1 MMKQIKR
8 FALVFVFSG
17 LMLAPAWGQAGSE
30 VRDPNSQMTGGP
42 KHSEQSKRP
51 DEGANKQDNKSSG
64 LPAADRK
71 FLTQAAQGGQA
82 EVELGQLAAQR
93 ASDEAVKQF
102 GQRMVQDH
110 SKANDELKSLAED
123 KGVQLPTGLSAK
135 DQALKDKLSK
145 LSGRQFDVQY
155 MQAMVKDHQHDVAE
169 FKKESQSAK
178 DQDVKTFAGKTLP
191 TLEDH
196 LNQAQSDLGKL
207 GGPQKGGTSAQ

>member
-1 MMKQIKR
+1 
-8 FALVFVFSG
+8 
-17 LMLAPAWGQAGSE
+17 
-30 VRDPNSQMTGGP
+30 
-42 KHSEQSKRP
+42 
-51 DEGANKQDNKSSG
+51 
-64 LPAADRK
+64 
-71 FLTQAAQGGQA
+71 LTQAAQGGQA
-82 EVELGQLAAQR
+82 EVELGQLAAQK

-110 SKANDELKSLAED
+110 SKANDELKSLAEA

-207 GGPQKGGTSAQ
+207 GGSQKGGTSAQ